1 MAESSTSILPS
12 DQRRPHGVI
21 QLGRRTT
28 VDDLDAITDE
38 DGLTAEL
45 LGGEL
50 YVQPQPCVWHR
61 NVQGRLIS
69 KLIGPF
75 NGDPDGPGGWVFL
88 IEPELRI
95 EGEVLV
101 PDLAAWRE
109 ERAPEIDGT
118 VSIPV
123 APDWV
128 CEVLSPSTAA
138 RDRSVKMQKYAEWG
152 VPFIWIADPE
162 HRTLEAYQLTD
173 GKWLQLDVLHGET
186 GVELDPFAAAPFPL
200 EVLWR

>member
-1 MAESSTSILPS
+1 MADTSTSILPS
-12 DQRRPHGVI
+12 DQIRPHGVVE
-21 QLGRRTT
+21 LGRRAT
-28 VDDLDAITDE
+28 VEDLDAITDE

-50 YVQPQPCVWHR
+50 YVQPQPRVWHR

-69 KLIGPF
+69 KLSGPF
-75 NGDPDGPGGWVFL
+75 NDDPDAPGGWVFL

-95 EGEVLV
+95 GGEVLM

-109 ERAPEIDGT
+109 GRAPEIDGT
-118 VSIPV
+118 VGIPV

-152 VPFIWIADPE
+152 VAFIWIADPE
-162 HRTLEAYQLTD
+162 HKTLEAYQLTE

-186 GVELDPFAAAPFPL
+186 GVELDPFAAAPFSL
-200 EVLWR
+200 DALWR